1 MQFVLGQLALLEGAG
16 RSGGIAPRFLV
27 QGWGCPPPPRDSVLH
42 DILHFKEVVSLATEV
57 VFYIFISSGK
67 SGVHQ
72 REDAKEKEM
81 GGGSA

>member
-1 MQFVLGQLALLEGAG
+1 MLPASWSRDGGA
-16 RSGGIAPRFLV
+16 
-27 QGWGCPPPPRDSVLH
+27 PPPRDSVLH

-81 GGGSA
+81 GREIGLIDTREKINRLHIRGTFKRQ

>member
-1 MQFVLGQLALLEGAG
+1 MFWVNWLSWRGQGGAEGLLPASWSRDGGA
-16 RSGGIAPRFLV
+16 
-27 QGWGCPPPPRDSVLH
+27 PPPRDSVLH

-81 GGGSA
+81 GGGKSA